1 MVLVAVEGGALSLQ
15 QAEQEQ
21 RQNAFDT
28 LMTRVRTVRPLA
40 LEFVAETPGHR
51 LSLPEDEQ

>member
-1 MVLVAVEGGALSLQ
+1 MVLVAVEGKALSLQ

-28 LMTRVRTVRPLA
+28 LMTRVRTVRPLT